1 MERAFPVGSSVS
13 PWSPR
18 SRQRHSFPRV
28 CSGRA
33 AGTGRPV
40 AAGLCIMRETGHG
53 KRGRDDMGS
62 DGVRKIAFT
71 ALAVLILLGGLGVLD
86 GGGL

>member
-1 MERAFPVGSSVS
+1 
-13 PWSPR
+13 
-18 SRQRHSFPRV
+18 
-28 CSGRA
+28 
-33 AGTGRPV
+33 
-40 AAGLCIMRETGHG
+40 MRETGHG